1 MSLEAPATLGEL
13 IERRRSLE
21 DSRQSRLRFTEET
34 IDLGSAPQSS
44 ANPSPFDAAP
54 TAQSVRTGNWATS
67 FRDAVR
73 KLFRS

>member
-13 IERRRSLE
+13 IERRRSVE

-44 ANPSPFDAAP
+44 AKPAQFDAAP
-54 TAQSVRTGNWATS
+54 TAQSARTGNWATS